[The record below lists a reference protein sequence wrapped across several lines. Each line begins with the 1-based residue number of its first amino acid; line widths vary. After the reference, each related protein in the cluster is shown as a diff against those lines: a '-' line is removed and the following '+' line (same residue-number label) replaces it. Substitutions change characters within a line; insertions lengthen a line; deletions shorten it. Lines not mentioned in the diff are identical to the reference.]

1 MERIVHMSRKLILCL
16 MTTQY
21 FQKLFKPDIHTN
33 KFSKEVFLHMTTK
46 KAVVSLGHDALG
58 YTTLAQ
64 LDAVKVTA
72 KALADLVEAG
82 YQLTITHSNGPQVS
96 MIHKAMTELRRVYI
110 DYTPAPM
117 CVCNAMSQG
126 YVGYD
131 IQNSLK
137 AELLGRG
144 ISKTVSTILTQVTVD
159 PYDEAFYEPTKLI
172 GRNMSAEDAEIE
184 VKKGNYVKEEP
195 GKGFRRIIA
204 APKPIDIVE
213 IEAIRTLADAG
224 QIVIACG
231 GGGIPVIE
239 QKHALKGASAV
250 IEKDAIAGKLAG
262 DLKADELIILTS
274 VSNVYRNFGKENQ
287 EAIASLTVAQA
298 EEMIKEGQF
307 GEGTMLPK
315 IEAAISYLSAC
326 KEGKVL
332 ITSLDTVSDALK
344 GKAGTVITA

>member
-1 MERIVHMSRKLILCL
+1 MNYR
-16 MTTQY
+16 
-21 FQKLFKPDIHTN
+21 
-33 KFSKEVFLHMTTK
+33 
-46 KAVVSLGHDALG
+46 KAVVSLGHKALG
-58 YTTLAQ
+58 YTTSEQ

-72 KALADLVEAG
+72 RALADLVEAG
-82 YQLTITHSNGPQVS
+82 YQLTITHSNGPQIS
-96 MIHKAMTELRRVYI
+96 MIHKAMSELRRVYT

-117 CVCNAMSQG
+117 CVCSAMSQG

-144 ISKTVSTILTQVTVD
+144 IGRTVSTILTQVTVD
-159 PYDEAFYEPTKLI
+159 PYDDAFYEPTKQI
-172 GRNMSAEDAEIE
+172 GRQMSAEDAEFEI
-184 VKKGNYVKEEP
+184 KKGNYVREEP

-262 DLKADELIILTS
+262 DLMADELIILTS
-274 VSNVYRNFGKENQ
+274 VPNVYRDFGTGRQ
-287 EAIASLTVAQA
+287 EALSKLTVSQA
-298 EEMIKEGQF
+298 EEMIRQGQF
-307 GEGTMLPK
+307 EEGTMLPK
-315 IEAAISYLSAC
+315 IEAAIAYLSVNKNGSA
-326 KEGKVL
+326 L
-332 ITSLDTVSDALK
+332 ITSIDSVGQALK
-344 GKAGTVITA
+344 NKAGTTITL

>member
-1 MERIVHMSRKLILCL
+1 MS
-16 MTTQY
+16 
-21 FQKLFKPDIHTN
+21 
-33 KFSKEVFLHMTTK
+33 K
-46 KAVVSLGHDALG
+46 KRAVVSLGHNALG
-58 YTTLAQ
+58 YTTTEQ
-64 LDAVKVTA
+64 WDAVKVTA
-72 KALADLVEAG
+72 KALADLVEAD
-82 YQLTITHSNGPQVS
+82 YQLTITHSNGPQIS
-96 MIHKAMTELRRVYI
+96 MIHKAMTELRRLYI

-117 CVCNAMSQG
+117 CVCSAMSQG

-172 GRNMSAEDAEIE
+172 GRYMSADDAEIE
-184 VKKGNYVKEEP
+184 MKKGNYVKESP

-239 QKHALKGASAV
+239 QRHALKGASAV
-250 IEKDAIAGKLAG
+250 IEKDAIAGKLAA
-262 DLKADELIILTS
+262 DLMADQLIIFTS
-274 VSNVYRNFGKENQ
+274 VPGVYRNFGKENQ
-287 EAIASLTVAQA
+287 EAISALTIADADKMIA
-298 EEMIKEGQF
+298 E
-307 GEGTMLPK
+307 GEFEKGTMLPK
-315 IEAAISYLSAC
+315 IEAAISYLSVNP
-326 KEGKVL
+326 KGSVL
-332 ITSLDTVSDALK
+332 ITSLEAVADALK